1 MKKALADEVA
11 TIINGSNFDEW
22 YRLRDKY
29 NGIFSEYGDGRHPE
43 SSFRHAKNYSKY
55 FDLDKHLKYHLRF
68 IRLLNLDEETGS
80 KRVLDLGCGAGLF
93 LYLCQYYGH
102 SGVGLDISSDMY
114 RQMAEILK
122 VNWRAAP
129 VLAYEPLPDDMQD
142 FDIVS
147 AIAVKFDRLDWG
159 PQGSEPWDL
168 PAWEFFLKDAAHR
181 LKPGGCIFL
190 KPNYAVH
197 PTEDAPGIFFQDQR
211 IEPFLKSI
219 ASEVTPDT
227 GYVIPRDKVV

>member
-1 MKKALADEVA
+1 MRKALADEVA
-11 TIINGSNFDEW
+11 AIITGSDFEEW
-22 YRLRDKY
+22 YRLRDEY
-29 NGIFSEYGDGRHPE
+29 NEVFLAYGDSHHPE
-43 SSFRHAKNYSKY
+43 ASFRHAKNYSKY
-55 FDLDKHLKYHLRF
+55 FDLETHLRYHLRF
-68 IRLLNLDEETGS
+68 IRLLNLDEETDS

-102 SGVGLDISSDMY
+102 SGVGLDIGSEMY
-114 RQMAEILK
+114 QRMAEILN
-122 VNWRAAP
+122 VDWRAAP
-129 VLAYEPLPDDMQD
+129 IMAYEPLPDDMQD

-168 PAWEFFLKDAAHR
+168 PAWQFFLKDAAHR
-181 LKPGGCIFL
+181 LKSGGRIFL

-197 PTEDAPGIFFQDQR
+197 PKGDVPGIFFEDQR

-227 GYVIPRDKVV
+227 GFVIPRDNVV